1 MRNIISK
8 IRLRRIS
15 QKKDTNKKWN
25 WVGKEEAIL
34 VEEASKCAKRG
45 TFGWFVFY
53 DVEQVHSVQIA
64 DHWNSNRKKRQISM
78 KITPKMKKKQTKEK
92 NQRNE
97 IQRKGNVKKVQNVQY
112 DKMKLTLSQYS
123 KREE

>member
-1 MRNIISK
+1 
-8 IRLRRIS
+8 
-15 QKKDTNKKWN
+15 
-25 WVGKEEAIL
+25 
-34 VEEASKCAKRG
+34 
-45 TFGWFVFY
+45 
-53 DVEQVHSVQIA
+53 
-64 DHWNSNRKKRQISM
+64 M